1 MTFQDCHP
9 GRAAFAALTIFA
21 VAFALRLAVA
31 LPALAVGDWRR
42 FERPDTPGY
51 LIPALALARGEAYP
65 GAGRVPGF
73 PFFASW
79 FVRGDSP
86 NDPDFDPRLLAVV
99 LCAVGGA
106 AAVVVFMA
114 GACRSYWTGVVAGAL
129 YALNLTAVANSPM
142 LLTDTLFGFFAAVQ
156 FLLFMLFRRKK
167 LGWCFIPLVLVAALG
182 TLIRPINILWIVPA
196 LALLWLDFDNALPVR
211 KKALLSLVG
220 AALFGMVVVPWM
232 FRNLALGAGF
242 TIDTNTGAVY
252 HQNGAMLMAEV
263 NNTDFE
269 SEKSRLLA
277 ESEAEFSDTTRYPD
291 EASREAWRL
300 RRYRA
305 MVFSHPLVWLRQ
317 SASWKMLIPDAPTFW
332 ELCGMTSPGRGTMG
346 VVAKYGF
353 FAGVRHYFG
362 GSWKMPLLTVLLLL
376 PTAALYGFAL
386 WMVICDICRIRERW
400 YALVVFLAFAEYYLL
415 LPGAIT
421 APRYQIPALPV
432 LCVMAAAFLIPA
444 GKKAAAAKEMEK
456 K

>member
-1 MTFQDCHP
+1 MTPHDSHP
-9 GRAAFAALTIFA
+9 VRTAYAALTVFA
-21 VAFALRLAVA
+21 VAFALRFAVA
-31 LPALAVGDWRR
+31 LPALVDGDWRR

-51 LIPALALARGEAYP
+51 LIPALALARGETYP
-65 GAGRVPGF
+65 GTGRVPGF

-79 FVRGDSP
+79 FLRGDSSE
-86 NDPDFDPRLLAVV
+86 DPDFDPRPFAVV
-99 LCAVGGA
+99 LCAVGA
-106 AAVVVFMA
+106 LAAVVVFLA
-114 GACRSYWTGVVAGAL
+114 GACRSYRTGIVAGAL
-129 YALNLTAVANSPM
+129 YAFDLTAVANAPM
-142 LLTDTLFGFFAAVQ
+142 LLTDTLFGLFAAVQ
-156 FLLFMLFRRKK
+156 FLLFMLFWQRK
-167 LGWCFIPLVLVAALG
+167 LFWCFPCLVLVAALG

-196 LALLWLDFDNALPVR
+196 LALLWLDFDKALTVR
-211 KKALLSLVG
+211 KKVRLSLAAV
-220 AALFGMVVVPWM
+220 ALFWAVLLPWM
-232 FRNLALGAGF
+232 FRNMKLGAGF

-269 SEKSRLLA
+269 SEKARLLA
-277 ESEAEFSDTTRYPD
+277 ESEAEFSDTARYPD

-300 RRYRA
+300 RRYRE

-332 ELCGMTSPGRGTMG
+332 ELCGMTSSGRGTMG

-376 PTAALYGFAL
+376 PTVALYAFAL

-400 YALVVFLAFAEYYLL
+400 YALLVFLAFAEYYLL

-432 LCVMAAAFLIPA
+432 LCVMAAAFLTPA
-444 GKKAAAAKEMEK
+444 GGKTPANEEK
-456 K
+456 QK